1 MIYSCSSVGIKVG
14 TGLGTALC
22 GFILDMGGF
31 DGMAETQTA
40 TAVTTINWSYLMA
53 VVVPMLLSVI
63 VFYFLNVEDEN
74 KKLRA
79 MKE

>member
-1 MIYSCSSVGIKVG
+1 
-14 TGLGTALC
+14 
-22 GFILDMGGF
+22 MGGF